1 MHKPVEGKIRMENTN
16 ILISPS
22 AFCVEDDYVWIID
35 ASVSVFYKYNRK
47 NGDNDC
53 YRIKQDVLNEQESQY
68 LGIHVFNNKLF
79 FVPCW
84 EKEIVVVNTLSMERR
99 IIEEENRNSGRFIKS
114 FVIGKYLYCI
124 PFYEEFFIK
133 IDMET
138 EEIIKKIEWKKIY
151 PTAKYINSA
160 CMYDNAI
167 YCVAP
172 DITDT
177 IIKFEND
184 LISYIKTNT
193 YGVSF
198 TSIAFCVDTLY
209 IYAKN
214 EGVVYE
220 YNEESKQLKFF
231 ESGFKDFV
239 VLQSIKNKILLI
251 ENGITGELAYLDIE
265 HGKLYKKNI
274 RRKIGT
280 NRYVQGLI
288 YALGEFDYYYDR
300 RENVLYEI
308 NNSMEKTKI
317 LPNVNRKKVRQIV
330 GVRVEKESAF
340 YNLEDFLND
349 I

>member
-68 LGIHVFNNKLF
+68 FGIHIFNDKLF

-84 EKEIVVVNTLSMERR
+84 EKEIIVVDTLSMERR

-114 FVIGKYLYCI
+114 FVVGKYLYCI
-124 PFYEEFFIK
+124 PFYEDFFLK

-160 CMYDNAI
+160 CIYDNAI

-184 LISYIKTNT
+184 VISYTKLDTN
-193 YGVSF
+193 GASF
-198 TSIAFCVDTLY
+198 TSIAFCSNTLY
-209 IYAKN
+209 IYSYN
-214 EGVVYE
+214 QGLIYE
-220 YNEESKQLKFF
+220 YNEESRKIKCIQG
-231 ESGFKDFV
+231 EFKEAV
-239 VLQSIKNKILLI
+239 VLQSIKNKYILI
-251 ENGITGELAYLDIE
+251 ENGITGELTCLDTE
-265 HGKLYKKNI
+265 HRKMSKKNI
-274 RRKIGT
+274 QRKGGT
-280 NRYVQGLI
+280 ARYVHGLT
-288 YALGEFDYYYDR
+288 YKLGKLDYYYDR
-300 RENVLYEI
+300 RINVLYEI
-308 NNSMEKTKI
+308 NDSFEKVKI
-317 LPNVNRKKVRQIV
+317 LPNVNRNKARQVI
-330 GVRVEKESAF
+330 GNCITRESD
-340 YNLEDFLND
+340 YYRLEDFLID
-349 I
+349 V